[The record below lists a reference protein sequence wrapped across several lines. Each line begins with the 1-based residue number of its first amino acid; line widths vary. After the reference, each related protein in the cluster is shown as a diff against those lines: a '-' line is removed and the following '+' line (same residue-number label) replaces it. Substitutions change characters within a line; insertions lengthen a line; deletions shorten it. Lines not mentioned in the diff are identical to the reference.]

1 MYGEQGIVLGAT
13 DDAAITW
20 MRNPSNRKLLEM
32 IKREVYPEYYEEA
45 KPETVMNLDN
55 FEASRTV
62 TGKSQ
67 KK

>member
-20 MRNPSNRKLLEM
+20 MRNPSNRKLLEI

-45 KPETVMNLDN
+45 KPETVMD
-55 FEASRTV
+55 FEKASKTV
-62 TGKSQ
+62 TGKNV